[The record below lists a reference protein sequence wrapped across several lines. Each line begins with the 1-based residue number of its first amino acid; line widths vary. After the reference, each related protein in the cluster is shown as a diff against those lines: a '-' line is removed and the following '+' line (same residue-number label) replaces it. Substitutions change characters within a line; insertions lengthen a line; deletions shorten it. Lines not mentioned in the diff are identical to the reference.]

1 MDPYSDSES
10 PVTREVLQRR
20 KSRHRSR
27 TSELNDTSD
36 LSYYASTDG
45 MPSLAIRHSKPWTK
59 WLEVLLVVSV
69 VPATISRYGS
79 TIQLWDY
86 TAEPLWA
93 WVPVLAVSSLL
104 IVQLGILPDTICAT
118 TFPAVVAMITD
129 QPRQTVVLNAALGIQ
144 AFFTELGY
152 PMAIYPVLAACQWP
166 EDITWIL
173 AIDKSIADVLQLA
186 ASTSLTHAEVQMFSA
201 LISNLLTSVQRPP
214 AHVHILRLQAVILSS
229 FLAFLPTMPFFEKL
243 MSLQQIIGP
252 HRRPANSE
260 SMKRTYATV
269 IVVIYASSAI
279 SCLLAMMGYQGVKD
293 TLRYVFTKPHLLIL
307 AKWFGFLLLVIPTVM
322 LRAHHWQLDV
332 RRKVW
337 HGCVVVMFL
346 PAVAV
351 DPEFTALSF
360 AIALVLFLLTE
371 VARATAFPPI
381 GPSIHRILEP
391 YTDKR
396 DTCGPVIVS
405 HLFLLIGISLPVI
418 LDNCVAG
425 IICLGLGD
433 SSASLLGRRYGI
445 HKWPGSNKSIEGTSA
460 FVIAVVIGLIVTRL
474 FGITTLSIPSMFM
487 TASATA
493 LLEAVSDMNDNV
505 VVPVYMMVI
514 MRLLESYQI

>member
-27 TSELNDTSD
+27 TSEFNDTSD
-36 LSYYASTDG
+36 LSYCASTDG
-45 MPSLAIRHSKPWTK
+45 MPSLTHRHSKSWTK
-59 WLEVLLVVSV
+59 WLETLLVLSV
-69 VPATISRYGS
+69 VPTTISRYNS
-79 TIQLWDY
+79 LIQLWDY
-86 TAEPLWA
+86 PAEPLWA
-93 WVPVLAVSSLL
+93 WVPVLAVSSFL
-104 IVQLGILPDTICAT
+104 IVQLGISPDSVCAT
-118 TFPAVVAMITD
+118 AFPAVISMVTD
-129 QPRQTVVLNAALGIQ
+129 QPRQTVILNTALGIQ
-144 AFFTELGY
+144 ALFTELGY
-152 PMAIYPVLAACQWP
+152 PMGIYAVLMICQWS
-166 EDITWIL
+166 EDIIWIL
-173 AIDKSIADVLQLA
+173 AIDRFIADVLQLV
-186 ASTSLTHAEVQMFSA
+186 ASTSLTYSEVQLFSA
-201 LISNLLTSVQRPP
+201 LLSNLLTSYQQPP
-214 AHVHILRLQAVILSS
+214 VHAHILRLQAVILSS

-252 HRRPANSE
+252 HKRPANAE
-260 SMKRTYATV
+260 SMKRTYATA
-269 IVVIYASSAI
+269 IVFIYVTSAI
-279 SCLLAMMGYQGVKD
+279 SCLLAMMGRQGVED
-293 TLRYVFTKPHLLIL
+293 TLKYVLTKSHILIL

-346 PAVAV
+346 PAVAE

-360 AIALVLFLLTE
+360 AIALVLFILTE

-381 GPSIHRILEP
+381 GPTIHKILEP

-405 HLFLLIGISLPVI
+405 HLFLLTGISLPVI

-433 SSASLLGRRYGI
+433 SSASLMGRRYGI

-474 FGITTLSIPSMFM
+474 LGITTLSIPSMFM

-505 VVPVYMMVI
+505 VVPVYMMVV
-514 MRLLESYQI
+514 MRLLESYQL